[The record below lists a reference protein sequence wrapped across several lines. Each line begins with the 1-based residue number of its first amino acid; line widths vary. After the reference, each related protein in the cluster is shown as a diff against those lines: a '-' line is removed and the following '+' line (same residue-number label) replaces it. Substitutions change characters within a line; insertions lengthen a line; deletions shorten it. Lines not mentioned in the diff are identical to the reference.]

1 MGRTSDARERLM
13 DAATALIWEMSYNA
27 VTVDAICA
35 RAGVKKG
42 SFYYFFESKAALA
55 LAAMEHAWQTSTR
68 PHMEATFAASVP
80 PLERLKRYF
89 GGIYELQLNEK
100 KQGRVLGCPYFSVGM
115 ESGALDPEV
124 WRASQE
130 YVKRKHK
137 YVAQAVH
144 DAQAQGL
151 TNADDIEGALQG
163 IQTLLEG
170 AAARARVQND
180 PEPFRCVYEQA
191 LRLLGVQK
199 AVA

>member
-1 MGRTSDARERLM
+1 M
-13 DAATALIWEMSYNA
+13 DAATELIWEMSYNA

-55 LAAMEHAWQTSTR
+55 LAAMEHAWQSRTR
-68 PHMEATFAASVP
+68 PHMEAIFASSIP

-89 GGIYELQLNEK
+89 DGIYQHELDAK
-100 KQGRVLGCPYFSVGM
+100 SHGRVLGCPYFSVGM

-124 WRASQE
+124 WHASQN

-137 YVAQAVH
+137 YLAQAVH
-144 DAQAQGL
+144 EAHAQGL
-151 TNADDIEGALQG
+151 LGVDDVEDALQG
-163 IQTLLEG
+163 IQTLIEG
-170 AAARARVQND
+170 AVARTRVQDD
-180 PEPFRCVYEQA
+180 PEPLRCVYEQA

-199 AVA
+199 VVA